1 MILDF
6 EMIEN
11 PPKNLTNGR
20 MEKFLEIVRNAPRD
34 PSCGCVKLGETA
46 RLLVEAL
53 FADQR
58 AEDAAAKGTDDE

>member
-1 MILDF
+1 
-6 EMIEN
+6 MIEN